1 MNQTEQPRL
10 ATGPLPT
17 AEAAAGAD
25 PTAPTASAAPPAP
38 GRTRP
43 SSLSALGLAERYA
56 LLALLVV
63 ICVGFTVIPT
73 SGEVFSSLN
82 NVNSVLRGQTAVAL
96 IALAA
101 VFPLVTGH
109 IDFSLGATTASSM
122 VLSAGLM
129 SDHGTPLVVCALASV
144 ALGALIG
151 LFNGVMVTRF
161 RLDPF
166 VTTLGVAT
174 LLGGLIQWY
183 TGGQTIFRGI
193 SSTLTD
199 YSYSK
204 VAGLPQVTAI
214 VAVIAVVAWYL
225 LAHTPFGRSLY
236 AIGANQESARLVGLP
251 VRRNV
256 MLSFVI
262 AGTIA
267 GAAGLL
273 RLAVQ
278 GSATSD
284 SGTSLLFP
292 ALAAV
297 FLGAT
302 AIRPGFFN
310 VAGTVIG
317 VLFVSFSVNGLTLSG
332 VDSAVQYVFNGV
344 ALLAAVGLSTYLG
357 LRRRSRG

>member
-1 MNQTEQPRL
+1 MSTMPTTES
-10 ATGPLPT
+10 TPT
-17 AEAAAGAD
+17 AVPA
-25 PTAPTASAAPPAP
+25 PTRRRTAPSAH
-38 GRTRP
+38 
-43 SSLSALGLAERYA
+43 SVLGLAERYA
-56 LLALLVV
+56 LLGFLVL
-63 ICVGFTVIPT
+63 ICVFFTLNPA
-73 SGEVFSSLN
+73 SGDVFASMS
-82 NVNSVLRGQTAVAL
+82 NVNTVLRGQTAVAM
-96 IALAA
+96 IAIAA

-129 SDHGTPLVVCALASV
+129 SNHDTPLLVCAVLSIG
-144 ALGALIG
+144 LGALIG

-183 TGGQTIFRGI
+183 TGGQTIFKGI
-193 SSTLTD
+193 STTLTD

-214 VAVIAVVAWYL
+214 VVVIAVIAWYL
-225 LAHTPFGRSLY
+225 LAQTPFGRSLY
-236 AIGANQESARLVGLP
+236 GIGSNRESARLVGLP
-251 VRRNV
+251 VQRNV
-256 MLSFVI
+256 MLAFVI

-273 RLAVQ
+273 RLSVQ

-310 VAGTVIG
+310 VAGTMIG

-332 VDSAVQYVFNGV
+332 VDSAVQNVFNGA
-344 ALLAAVGLSTYLG
+344 ALLVAVGFSTYLG
-357 LRRRSRG
+357 MRRRART

>member
-1 MNQTEQPRL
+1 MTTVEQTEV
-10 ATGPLPT
+10 
-17 AEAAAGAD
+17 
-25 PTAPTASAAPPAP
+25 ASAVSP
-38 GRTRP
+38 RR
-43 SSLSALGLAERYA
+43 LLGFAERYA
-56 LLALLVV
+56 LLGLLVL
-63 ICVGFTVIPT
+63 ICVAFTVNPA
-73 SGEVFSSLN
+73 SGDVFGSLTN
-82 NVNSVLRGQTAVAL
+82 INAVLRGQTAVAMVA
-96 IALAA
+96 IAAI
-101 VFPLVTGH
+101 FPLATGRM
-109 IDFSLGATTASSM
+109 DFSLGSTAATTM
-122 VLSAGLM
+122 VLAAGLM
-129 SDHGTPLVVCALASV
+129 SRHGLPLVPV
-144 ALGALIG
+144 AILCVVLGALIG

-166 VTTLGVAT
+166 VTTIGVST
-174 LLGGLIQWY
+174 LLAGLIQWY
-183 TGGQTIFRGI
+183 THGQTIYQGI
-193 SSTLTD
+193 SRTLTD

-214 VAVIAVVAWYL
+214 VVVIALIAWYL
-225 LAHTPFGRSLY
+225 LSHTPYGRSLY
-236 AIGANQESARLVGLP
+236 AIGSNPASARLVGLR
-251 VRRNV
+251 VDRNV
-256 MLSFVI
+256 TLSFVI

-267 GAAGLL
+267 GAAGVL

-332 VDSAVQYVFNGV
+332 VDSSVQYVFNGA
-344 ALLAAVGLSTYLG
+344 ALLAAVGFASYLG
-357 LRRRSRG
+357 LRRRRHG